1 MTYALQDLATVQGCS
16 RRFNIKDRAEW
27 VPETHYPVTQEV
39 TSFYVKFAPE
49 GDIESTEEDTAV
61 IRLMDS
67 DRYVIIV
74 IIIFIVIDFTI
85 ITLLSLIVIIII
97 IIVRS
102 RSKMYTIKVSKEGG
116 RMSLLHSQFST
127 PFFLLGNSQTEREV
141 DTATDPRWLNIN
153 QIRHKSIS

>member
-74 IIIFIVIDFTI
+74 IGIIIIIFVTI
-85 ITLLSLIVIIII
+85 ITLLSLIVII

-102 RSKMYTIKVSKEGG
+102 RSKMYTIKVSKESG

-141 DTATDPRWLNIN
+141 DTATDPRWLTIN
-153 QIRHKSIS
+153 KIRHNSIS